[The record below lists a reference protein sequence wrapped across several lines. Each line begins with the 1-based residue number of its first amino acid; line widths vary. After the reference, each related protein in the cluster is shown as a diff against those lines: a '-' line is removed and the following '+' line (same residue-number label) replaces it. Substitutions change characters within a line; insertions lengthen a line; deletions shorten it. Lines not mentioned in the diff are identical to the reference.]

1 MDYSIISGNQK
12 LFSIHERRGISS
24 LHFRKKL
31 HKPGVFHLK
40 IEGKPIHSEEKE
52 HGNVIHLD
60 PKLIKLE
67 VHVL

>member
-1 MDYSIISGNQK
+1 MNYSIIRGNK
-12 LFSIHERRGISS
+12 KVFSIHERSGISS

-31 HKPGVFHLK
+31 HKTGVFHLK
-40 IEGKPIHSEEKE
+40 IEGKPVHSEERE
-52 HGNVIHLD
+52 HGETVHLD